1 MEKELSFEEYL
12 ISKKIDS
19 SKFKLEESDQY
30 TGLKAEFDQMHPSS
44 FTQQKL
50 FIINPLRRKYQ
61 LKESD
66 SAVKAK
72 PKKMFKPKIQK

>member
-1 MEKELSFEEYL
+1 MENEMSFEEYL

-19 SKFKLEESDQY
+19 SKFKLGDAQQY
-30 TGLKAEFDQMHPSS
+30 SELKAEFEQMNPNS

-61 LKESD
+61 LTESD
-66 SAVKAK
+66 QAVKAK